1 MHGTHMNMHTHTRI
15 NCVRGSLNVKEH
27 LEHTTGAKT
36 SSENGIEPVA
46 NPRWHCGV
54 AARVG
59 RKCVPAERGSCTSL
73 HTCAGRQFHYAA
85 VSGTGYTLP
94 ALAVDGELQ
103 SLEGSPCKERH
114 VPSHP

>member
-1 MHGTHMNMHTHTRI
+1 MHGAHMNMHTTHI

-59 RKCVPAERGSCTSL
+59 RKCVPETGKGQL
-73 HTCAGRQFHYAA
+73 HITPYLCRQFHYVA
-85 VSGTGYTLP
+85 VSGTGYKCSCQGALP
-94 ALAVDGELQ
+94 ALAMDGELQ
-103 SLEGSPCKERH
+103 SLEGSLCKE
-114 VPSHP
+114 